1 MITLPFSAHDFHLQS
16 LALIAATRTL
26 SSRGWTPATSSN
38 FSARL
43 DAKHAVITVSGRDKG
58 QLTEA
63 DFMAVDMRGH
73 AVASE
78 HRPSAETLLHTQL
91 YRHDAGIGCVLHTH
105 SMTQTVASRYFA
117 RSGHVELAGYELLKA
132 IDGVT
137 THDTAI
143 RLPVLSN
150 SQDMEGLAE
159 AVGRREV
166 VLVGETPGTVAELDA
181 RLRAEWPALA
191 PHTFRVAVNQR
202 YARDGDVVASGDE
215 IALIPPVSGG

>member
-159 AVGRREV
+159 AVGVHLEQPQMRGYLIEGHGLYAWGRD
-166 VLVGETPGTVAELDA
+166 VGEAMRHLEAMEFMLSAELELR
-181 RLRAEWPALA
+181 RLGA
-191 PHTFRVAVNQR
+191 P
-202 YARDGDVVASGDE
+202 
-215 IALIPPVSGG
+215 P

>member
-16 LALIAATRTL
+16 LALIAAARTL

-159 AVGRREV
+159 AVGVHLEQPQMRGYLIEGHGLYAWGRD
-166 VLVGETPGTVAELDA
+166 VGEAMRHLEAIEFMLSAELELR
-181 RLRAEWPALA
+181 RLGA
-191 PHTFRVAVNQR
+191 P
-202 YARDGDVVASGDE
+202 
-215 IALIPPVSGG
+215 P